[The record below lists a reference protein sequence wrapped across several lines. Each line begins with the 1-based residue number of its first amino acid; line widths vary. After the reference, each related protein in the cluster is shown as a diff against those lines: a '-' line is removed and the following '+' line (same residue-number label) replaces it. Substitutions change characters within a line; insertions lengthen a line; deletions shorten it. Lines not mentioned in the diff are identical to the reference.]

1 MKNFLKFIFVV
12 LKPPRPF
19 MTNCPVPRRGF
30 IYMKMDFT
38 SVSVA
43 LKTNNILISL

>member
-1 MKNFLKFIFVV
+1 MKKLVKFMFVA